1 MSTVNLSNPPP
12 GRHMRFIRYVNTRDG
27 WTPEIVRG
35 EIEERTSD
43 GWRIRILDDVR
54 ELPETEWSIYYP

>member
-1 MSTVNLSNPPP
+1 
-12 GRHMRFIRYVNTRDG
+12 MRFIRYVNTRDG